1 MSDSQ
6 NAIDPHGDE
15 SLAESNAAPWM
26 GIHVLSEF
34 VFCPRAGV
42 LSFEMGYGD
51 TGEEQD
57 HVPPLD
63 YLPDF
68 ELELI
73 EERLQQEWQEVTKL
87 IGFGFAVGL
96 VLIGATLFVHL
107 LVGILLFAGCGG
119 LTTEL
124 VRRGRVIL
132 ELARRRDLALR
143 AKPHLPDADDE
154 HLQAVNWWA
163 LLKAGFCPVEYAGP
177 HRDNDWRLLGRP
189 WRVLEM
195 ESLRI
200 PVFRKVWGAA
210 ELYPQHFV
218 RMAAYCRVI
227 EQAEGGRS
235 PYGIVLFGQ
244 GHDGCTVPNI
254 DAHRER
260 LQEALATARRLI
272 EAVRKDEQAVE
283 PPSSLSVCSGCR
295 LGLPREYVRG
305 ATEITANGRMLPVK
319 CTKGADKKNY
329 HSPCGDRFN
338 WVPPHELAA
347 KIGVQ

>member
-1 MSDSQ
+1 MSDPQHATQSS
-6 NAIDPHGDE
+6 GDE
-15 SLAESNAAPWM
+15 SLVASSDSPWI

-42 LSFEMGYGD
+42 LSFEMGYDD

-73 EERLQQEWQEVTKL
+73 EERLQQEWQDVGRHL
-87 IGFGFAVGL
+87 GYGIAVGL
-96 VLIGATLFVHL
+96 VILGATVFVHL
-107 LVGILLFAGCGG
+107 VFGVVLFAGGG
-119 LTTEL
+119 WLMAK
-124 VRRGRVIL
+124 VIRQGKIIL
-132 ELARRRDLALR
+132 ELSKRRDAALR
-143 AKPHLPDADDE
+143 AKPHLPDSDSE
-154 HLQAVNWWA
+154 TLQAVNWWA
-163 LLKAGFCPVEYAGP
+163 LLKAGFTPVEYAGP
-177 HRDNDWRLLGRP
+177 HRDADWRLLGRP

-195 ESLRI
+195 GSLRI
-200 PVFRKVWGAA
+200 PVFRKLWGTP

-235 PYGIVLFGQ
+235 PYGIVLFGH

-254 DAHRER
+254 EVHREKLR
-260 LQEALATARRLI
+260 EALAKARRLVD
-272 EAVRKDEQAVE
+272 AVRKEGQTVEAPLSLAV
-283 PPSSLSVCSGCR
+283 CAGCH
-295 LGLPREYVRG
+295 LGLPREHVPG
-305 ATEITANGRMLPVK
+305 KTEITINGRVLPAK

-338 WVPPHELAA
+338 WVPPHELAMA
-347 KIGVQ
+347 KEIR